1 MKLITRDTD
10 YALRAL
16 CFIAG
21 HKKAIVSVSELVQ
34 TLKIPRPFL
43 RKILQIL
50 NKKGLL
56 RSYKG
61 QGGGFE
67 LALSPQKIFLL
78 DLIKIFQ
85 GPLKINECLFKKAPC
100 PNIKT
105 CKLKKKIDNIQRYI
119 ISELKGVRL
128 TSLNIY
134 SQNST
139 RKGDDLK

>member
-10 YALRAL
+10 YAVRAL
-16 CFIAG
+16 CFIARC
-21 HKKAIVSVSELVQ
+21 KETVVSVSELVGA
-34 TLKIPRPFL
+34 LKIPRPFL

-78 DLIKIFQ
+78 DLIKVFQ
-85 GPLKINECLFKKAPC
+85 GPLKINECMLKNAPC
-100 PNIKT
+100 PNTKS
-105 CKLKKKIDNIQRYI
+105 CKLKRKIDNIQKYI
-119 ISELKGVRL
+119 ISELKDITL
-128 TSLNIY
+128 ASL
-134 SQNST
+134 
-139 RKGDDLK
+139 LKKRG

>member
-10 YALRAL
+10 YAVRAL
-16 CFIAG
+16 CFIARC
-21 HKKAIVSVSELVQ
+21 KETVVSVSELVGA
-34 TLKIPRPFL
+34 LKIPRPFL

-50 NKKGLL
+50 NKKGILE
-56 RSYKG
+56 SHKG
-61 QGGGFE
+61 KGGGFI
-67 LALSPQKIFLL
+67 LALEPERIYLL

-100 PNIKT
+100 PNIKI

-128 TSLNIY
+128 ASLLEKKG
-134 SQNST
+134 